1 MLYRLVYEYRDELE
15 WSWEERF
22 QPDYGALRDEVL
34 AAFDAYLNCGI
45 LLHGCARAEC
55 EKCDHSELIAFSCKR
70 RNLCP
75 SCDAKRALI
84 FGEHLHEN
92 VLLPYEHSHQVYTI
106 PKRLRPYFKFNRKL
120 LSKLYTAA
128 KLAWNDLVEDAFPS
142 DWNTG
147 SVMALHTAGD
157 LLNFHPHIHSLGLHG
172 ALDPDGNFHLLN
184 SVDTEYLSRQ
194 FSEYVFDALLEAEL
208 LEQQTVDD
216 MKCWEHSGFHVFV
229 GEPVSADDEDARR
242 FLARYL
248 KKSPVMNPRLE
259 IIETD
264 EEPIV
269 RVHKLTD
276 DGSQTRDFDPLSFL
290 AELAQHIPDMW
301 EQTTRYV
308 GVYSARTRGAK
319 RLQLDFPEP
328 LPEIDPPEH
337 PSTYWAA
344 CMKRVFELDPLE
356 CPKCG
361 ATMKIKAFVQE
372 QSEIERLCKNLGE
385 VPWRAP
391 PPIKLPLQHAA

>member
-1 MLYRLVYEYRDELE
+1 M
-15 WSWEERF
+15 
-22 QPDYGALRDEVL
+22 
-34 AAFDAYLNCGI
+34 
-45 LLHGCARAEC
+45 
-55 EKCDHSELIAFSCKR
+55 
-70 RNLCP
+70 
-75 SCDAKRALI
+75 
-84 FGEHLHEN
+84 
-92 VLLPYEHSHQVYTI
+92 
-106 PKRLRPYFKFNRKL
+106 
-120 LSKLYTAA
+120 
-128 KLAWNDLVEDAFPS
+128 
-142 DWNTG
+142 
-147 SVMALHTAGD
+147 
-157 LLNFHPHIHSLGLHG
+157 
-172 ALDPDGNFHLLN
+172 
-184 SVDTEYLSRQ
+184 
-194 FSEYVFDALLEAEL
+194 FDALLEAEL